1 MINKMNEAYFAGGCF
16 WCTES
21 VFQNV
26 KGVQKVVSGYAGG
39 NIKNPTYR
47 EICSGLTG
55 HAELVKITFDSE
67 VISYNELMKIF
78 FATHDPTTLNRQGND
93 SGTQYRSAIF
103 YTSEENKNASAQ
115 FISEVASTMW
125 DAPIVTTLE
134 HLEVF
139 YEAEAYHQNYYN
151 NHTTKGYCRV
161 VIQPKLA
168 KFKKEFQHLLI

>member
-1 MINKMNEAYFAGGCF
+1 MDKQTEEAYFAGGCF

-26 KGVQKVVSGYAGG
+26 KGVETVVSGYAGG
-39 NIKNPTYR
+39 NIKNPGYR
-47 EICSGLTG
+47 EICTGLTG
-55 HAELVKITFDSE
+55 HAELVKITYKPDI
-67 VISYNELMKIF
+67 VSYNELMKIF

-93 SGTQYRSAIF
+93 RGTQYRSAIF
-103 YTSEENKNASAQ
+103 YTSEDIKNVSAQ
-115 FISEVASTMW
+115 FINEVASTMW

-134 HLEVF
+134 HLDVF

-168 KFKKEFQHLLI
+168 KFKKEFQHLLV